1 MICMWTFCA
10 TEVSELMKCA
20 KLDNFQCHQ
29 EVLSY
34 NELFFVTPKISNDCI
49 RTVEWFCTMQVLI
62 LLNVQHCSYVI
73 LVGSVFAHRNMVDR
87 VTHSFTPS

>member
-1 MICMWTFCA
+1 
-10 TEVSELMKCA
+10 
-20 KLDNFQCHQ
+20 
-29 EVLSY
+29 
-34 NELFFVTPKISNDCI
+34 
-49 RTVEWFCTMQVLI
+49 MQVLI